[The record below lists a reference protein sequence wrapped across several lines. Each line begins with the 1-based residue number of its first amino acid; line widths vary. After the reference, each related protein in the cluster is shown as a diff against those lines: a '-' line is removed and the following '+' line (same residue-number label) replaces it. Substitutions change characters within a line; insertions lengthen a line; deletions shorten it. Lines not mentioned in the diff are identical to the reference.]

1 MSKNVESVNNGS
13 MYEVVVAKIKS
24 FLKVDDDSKLGAQV
38 YQLVKHYKGKI
49 REANYEIE
57 ENNRKLDLFLED
69 AEEKLK
75 ELKHE
80 EDEAFMKMDLDRVQS
95 IESRKQYVEDLDRQF
110 TKAINAR
117 VNFQEFIEKTKE
129 RNEKANES
137 LKKQISDWEYKIS
150 KFVTKK

>member
-38 YQLVKHYKGKI
+38 HQLVKHYKGKI
-49 REANYEIE
+49 REANSEIE
-57 ENNRKLDLFLED
+57 ENNRKLDLFLEE
-69 AEEKLK
+69 AEEKLE

-117 VNFQEFIEKTKE
+117 VNFQESIEKTKE

>member
-38 YQLVKHYKGKI
+38 HQLVKHYKGKI
-49 REANYEIE
+49 REANSEIE

-69 AEEKLK
+69 AEEKLE

-117 VNFQEFIEKTKE
+117 VNFQESIEKTKE
-129 RNEKANES
+129 RNEKANEN
-137 LKKQISDWEYKIS
+137 LKKQITDWEYKIS

>member
-1 MSKNVESVNNGS
+1 
-13 MYEVVVAKIKS
+13 
-24 FLKVDDDSKLGAQV
+24 
-38 YQLVKHYKGKI
+38 
-49 REANYEIE
+49 
-57 ENNRKLDLFLED
+57 
-69 AEEKLK
+69 
-75 ELKHE
+75 
-80 EDEAFMKMDLDRVQS
+80 MKMDLDRVQS

-117 VNFQEFIEKTKE
+117 VNFQESIEKTKE

>member
-1 MSKNVESVNNGS
+1 MSKNVESTNSNS
-13 MYEVVVAKIKS
+13 MYDVVVAKIKS

-38 YQLVKHYKGKI
+38 HQLVKHYKGKI
-49 REANYEIE
+49 REANSEIE

-69 AEEKLK
+69 AEEKLE

-110 TKAINAR
+110 TRAIKAR
-117 VNFQEFIEKTKE
+117 VDFQEAIEKNKE

-137 LKKQISDWEYKIS
+137 LKKQIADWEYKIS

>member
-1 MSKNVESVNNGS
+1 MSKNVESINNGS

-38 YQLVKHYKGKI
+38 HQLVKHYKGKI
-49 REANYEIE
+49 REANSEIE
-57 ENNRKLDLFLED
+57 ENNRKLDLFLEE
-69 AEEKLK
+69 AEEKLE

-117 VNFQEFIEKTKE
+117 VNFQESIEMTKE
-129 RNEKANES
+129 WNEKANES

>member
-13 MYEVVVAKIKS
+13 MYEIVVAKIKS

-38 YQLVKHYKGKI
+38 HQLVKYYKGKI
-49 REANYEIE
+49 REANSEIE

-69 AEEKLK
+69 AEEKLE

-117 VNFQEFIEKTKE
+117 VNFQESIEKTKE
-129 RNEKANES
+129 RNEKANEN
-137 LKKQISDWEYKIS
+137 LKKRLS
-150 KFVTKK
+150 

>member
-1 MSKNVESVNNGS
+1 MSKDVESVNNGS

-38 YQLVKHYKGKI
+38 HQLVKHYKGKI
-49 REANYEIE
+49 REANSEIE

-69 AEEKLK
+69 AEEKLE

-117 VNFQEFIEKTKE
+117 VNFQESIEKTKE

>member
-38 YQLVKHYKGKI
+38 HQLVKHYKGKI
-49 REANYEIE
+49 REANSEIE
-57 ENNRKLDLFLED
+57 ENNRKLDLFLEE
-69 AEEKLK
+69 AEEKLE

-117 VNFQEFIEKTKE
+117 VNFQESIEKTKE
-129 RNEKANES
+129 WNEKANES

>member
-24 FLKVDDDSKLGAQV
+24 FLKLDDDSKLGAQV
-38 YQLVKHYKGKI
+38 HQLVKHYKGKI

-80 EDEAFMKMDLDRVQS
+80 EDEAFMKMDLDRIQS

-110 TKAINAR
+110 TKDINAR

>member
-38 YQLVKHYKGKI
+38 HQLVKHYKGKI
-49 REANYEIE
+49 REANSEIE

-69 AEEKLK
+69 AEQKLE

-117 VNFQEFIEKTKE
+117 VNFQESIEKTKE
-129 RNEKANES
+129 RNEKANEN
-137 LKKQISDWEYKIS
+137 LKKQIADWEYKIS

>member
-1 MSKNVESVNNGS
+1 MSNNVESVNNGS

-38 YQLVKHYKGKI
+38 HQLVKHYKGKI
-49 REANYEIE
+49 REANSEIE
-57 ENNRKLDLFLED
+57 ENNRKLDLFLEE
-69 AEEKLK
+69 AEEKLE

-117 VNFQEFIEKTKE
+117 VNFQESIEKTKE

>member
-1 MSKNVESVNNGS
+1 MSKNAESVNNGS
-13 MYEVVVAKIKS
+13 MYEVVVAKINS

-38 YQLVKHYKGKI
+38 HQLVKHYKGKI
-49 REANYEIE
+49 REANSEIE
-57 ENNRKLDLFLED
+57 ENNRKLDLFLEE
-69 AEEKLK
+69 AEEKLE

-117 VNFQEFIEKTKE
+117 VNFQESIEKTKE
-129 RNEKANES
+129 WNEKANES

>member
-1 MSKNVESVNNGS
+1 MSKNVESVNNSS

-38 YQLVKHYKGKI
+38 HQLVKHYKGKI
-49 REANYEIE
+49 REANSEIE

-69 AEEKLK
+69 AEEKLE

-110 TKAINAR
+110 TKAIKAR
-117 VNFQEFIEKTKE
+117 VDFQEAIEKNKE

-137 LKKQISDWEYKIS
+137 LKKQIADWEYKIS

>member
-38 YQLVKHYKGKI
+38 HQLVKHYKGKI
-49 REANYEIE
+49 REANSEIE

-69 AEEKLK
+69 AEEKLE

-95 IESRKQYVEDLDRQF
+95 IESRKQYVEDLDKQF

-117 VNFQEFIEKTKE
+117 VNFQESIEKTKE
-129 RNEKANES
+129 RNEKANEN
-137 LKKQISDWEYKIS
+137 LKKQIADWEYKIS

>member
-13 MYEVVVAKIKS
+13 MYDVVVAKIKS

-38 YQLVKHYKGKI
+38 HQLVKHYKGQI
-49 REANYEIE
+49 REANSQID

-69 AEEKLK
+69 AEEKLE

-95 IESRKQYVEDLDRQF
+95 IESRKKYVKDLDKQF
-110 TKAINAR
+110 TEAIKAR
-117 VNFQEFIEKTKE
+117 VDFQESIEETKE
-129 RNEKANES
+129 RNEKANEG

>member
-38 YQLVKHYKGKI
+38 HQLVKHYKGKI
-49 REANYEIE
+49 REANSEIE

-69 AEEKLK
+69 AEEKLE

-95 IESRKQYVEDLDRQF
+95 IESRKQYVEDLDKQF

-117 VNFQEFIEKTKE
+117 VNFQESIEKTKE
-129 RNEKANES
+129 RNEKANEN
-137 LKKQISDWEYKIS
+137 LKKQITDWEYKIS

>member
-38 YQLVKHYKGKI
+38 HQLVKHYKGKI
-49 REANYEIE
+49 REANSEIE

-69 AEEKLK
+69 AEEKLE

-117 VNFQEFIEKTKE
+117 VNFQESIEKTKE
-129 RNEKANES
+129 RNEKANEN
-137 LKKQISDWEYKIS
+137 LNKQISDWEYKIS

>member
-24 FLKVDDDSKLGAQV
+24 FLKVDDDSKLSAQV
-38 YQLVKHYKGKI
+38 HQLVKHYKGKI
-49 REANYEIE
+49 REANSEIE
-57 ENNRKLDLFLED
+57 ENNRKLDLFLEE
-69 AEEKLK
+69 AEEKLE

-117 VNFQEFIEKTKE
+117 VNFQESIEKTKE

>member
-13 MYEVVVAKIKS
+13 MYEVIVAKIKS

-38 YQLVKHYKGKI
+38 HQLVKHYKGKI
-49 REANYEIE
+49 REANSEIE

-69 AEEKLK
+69 AEEKLE

-117 VNFQEFIEKTKE
+117 VNFQQSIENTKE
-129 RNEKANES
+129 INEKAKEN

>member
-38 YQLVKHYKGKI
+38 HQLVKHYKGKI
-49 REANYEIE
+49 REANSEIE

-69 AEEKLK
+69 AQEKLE

-117 VNFQEFIEKTKE
+117 VNFQESIEKTKE

>member
-1 MSKNVESVNNGS
+1 MSKNVESINNGS

-38 YQLVKHYKGKI
+38 HQLVKHYKGKI
-49 REANYEIE
+49 REANSEIE

-69 AEEKLK
+69 AEEKLE

-117 VNFQEFIEKTKE
+117 VNFQESIEKTKE

>member
-38 YQLVKHYKGKI
+38 HQLVKHYKGKI
-49 REANYEIE
+49 REANSEIE

-69 AEEKLK
+69 AEEKLE

-117 VNFQEFIEKTKE
+117 VNFQESIEKTKE
-129 RNEKANES
+129 WNEKANES

>member
-13 MYEVVVAKIKS
+13 MYEVVVSKIKS

-38 YQLVKHYKGKI
+38 HQLVKHYKGKI
-49 REANYEIE
+49 REANSEIE

-69 AEEKLK
+69 AEEKLE

-117 VNFQEFIEKTKE
+117 VNFQESIEKTKE
-129 RNEKANES
+129 RNEKANEN
-137 LKKQISDWEYKIS
+137 LKKQIADWEYKIS

>member
-1 MSKNVESVNNGS
+1 MSKSVESVNNGS

-38 YQLVKHYKGKI
+38 HQLVKHYKGKI
-49 REANYEIE
+49 REANSEIE

-69 AEEKLK
+69 AEEKLE

-117 VNFQEFIEKTKE
+117 VNFQESIEKTKE
-129 RNEKANES
+129 RNEKANEN

>member
-1 MSKNVESVNNGS
+1 MSKNDS

-38 YQLVKHYKGKI
+38 HQLVKHYKGKI
-49 REANYEIE
+49 REANSEIE

-69 AEEKLK
+69 AEEKLE

-117 VNFQEFIEKTKE
+117 VNFQESIEKTKE

>member
-1 MSKNVESVNNGS
+1 MSNNVESVNYSS
-13 MYEVVVAKIKS
+13 MYEVEVAKIKS

-38 YQLVKHYKGKI
+38 HQLVKHYKGKI
-49 REANYEIE
+49 REANSEIE
-57 ENNRKLDLFLED
+57 ENNRKLDLFLEET
-69 AEEKLK
+69 EEKLE

-117 VNFQEFIEKTKE
+117 VNFQESIEKTKE
-129 RNEKANES
+129 WNEKANES

>member
-24 FLKVDDDSKLGAQV
+24 FLKLDDDSKLGAQV
-38 YQLVKHYKGKI
+38 HQLVKHYKGKI

-69 AEEKLK
+69 VEEKLK

-80 EDEAFMKMDLDRVQS
+80 EDEAFMKMDLDRIQS

-110 TKAINAR
+110 TKDINAR

>member
-38 YQLVKHYKGKI
+38 HQLVKHYKGKI
-49 REANYEIE
+49 REANSEIE

-69 AEEKLK
+69 AEEKLE

-117 VNFQEFIEKTKE
+117 VNFQESIEKTKE

>member
-1 MSKNVESVNNGS
+1 MSKSVESVNNGS

-38 YQLVKHYKGKI
+38 HQLVKHYKGKI
-49 REANYEIE
+49 REANSEIE

-69 AEEKLK
+69 AQEKLE

-117 VNFQEFIEKTKE
+117 VNFQESIEKTKE
-129 RNEKANES
+129 RNEKANEN

>member
-38 YQLVKHYKGKI
+38 HQLVKHYKGKI
-49 REANYEIE
+49 REANSEIE

-69 AEEKLK
+69 AEEKLE

-117 VNFQEFIEKTKE
+117 VNFQESIEKTKE
-129 RNEKANES
+129 RNEKANEN

>member
-38 YQLVKHYKGKI
+38 HQLVKHYKGKI

-117 VNFQEFIEKTKE
+117 VNFQESIEKTKE
-129 RNEKANES
+129 WNEKANES

>member
-1 MSKNVESVNNGS
+1 MSKNIESVNNGS

-38 YQLVKHYKGKI
+38 HQLVKHYKGKI
-49 REANYEIE
+49 REANSEIE
-57 ENNRKLDLFLED
+57 ENNRKLDLFLEE
-69 AEEKLK
+69 AEEKLE

-117 VNFQEFIEKTKE
+117 VNFQESIEKTKE

>member
-38 YQLVKHYKGKI
+38 HQLVKHYKGKI
-49 REANYEIE
+49 REANSEIE

-69 AEEKLK
+69 AEEKLE

-117 VNFQEFIEKTKE
+117 VNFQESIEKTKE
-129 RNEKANES
+129 RNEKANEN
-137 LKKQISDWEYKIS
+137 LKKQIADWEYKIS

>member
-38 YQLVKHYKGKI
+38 HQLVKHYKGKI
-49 REANYEIE
+49 REANSEIE

-69 AEEKLK
+69 AEEKLE

-117 VNFQEFIEKTKE
+117 VNFQEAIEKNKE

-137 LKKQISDWEYKIS
+137 LK
-150 KFVTKK
+150 